1 VDTKQKGF
9 STNDL
14 LIVIAIILII
24 AAIAIPNLHRSRIAA
39 IETSVVRPM
48 RTVNTAANTY
58 GSTYGNGLPP
68 KPCVY
73 RHDRNRGSK
82 LPQCLLA

>member
-14 LIVIAIILII
+14 LIVIAMILII

-39 IETSVVRPM
+39 SETSAVGPM

-68 KPCVY
+68 KAA
-73 RHDRNRGSK
+73 GAGG
-82 LPQCLLA
+82 L